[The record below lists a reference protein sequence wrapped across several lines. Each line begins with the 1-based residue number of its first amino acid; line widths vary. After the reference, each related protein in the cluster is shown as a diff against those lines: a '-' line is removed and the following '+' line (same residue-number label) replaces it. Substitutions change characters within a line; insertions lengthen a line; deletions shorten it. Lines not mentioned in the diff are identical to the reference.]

1 MEDLSVGAAPGTGPL
16 SPKGGG
22 IDSTLIINPSSN
34 TVSVGDGVTGGVG
47 NFATVIGTTDP
58 TRVIRVR
65 VKFGV
70 VRSGRFILLLVPMA
84 RN

>member
-1 MEDLSVGAAPGTGPL
+1 VGAAPGAGPL

-22 IDSTLIINPSSN
+22 IDSTFIINPSSA
-34 TVSVGDGVTGGVG
+34 TATVGDGVTGGVG
-47 NFATVIGTTDP
+47 NFATTIGTTGP
-58 TRVIRVR
+58 TRVIRVK

-84 RN
+84 RNSSAP